1 MGALVTGTTYDSGV
15 KDRAFH
21 TDLSV
26 FIEGVDIT
34 EDISDRLITMSYTDN
49 EEDAAD
55 DLQIKIHDADG
66 KWLKKW
72 LNDTIMA
79 ATAKETKGMTIE
91 AGIKTTEPSGRV
103 RELDCGEFEL
113 DNIKASGPP
122 STVVLKGTSLPFGDG
137 VRTEER
143 DKAWEEYTL
152 KKIGAE
158 IAARAGL
165 GYMYDCSS
173 DPYYARIEQ
182 VKQTDIS
189 FLQDLCHKNG
199 FSLKVVKGKMVIFS
213 QERYESLQEVATIKW
228 QDGTYTKYD
237 FQTADGDVHYAK
249 CTVRYFH
256 PEKKELYSATVEA
269 DDYDPESENNQTLV
283 ITTERVESNGE
294 AEALAKQLLRLHNKF
309 EAHIT
314 FTMIGNPMLGAGMC
328 IKLEDFGLF
337 DDKYIIK
344 QCKHEISNSVYT
356 TKITLRPI
364 IIQAATPEAEAE
376 QKTTFEV
383 GDIVYFSGG
392 LVYEASDIT
401 KNSGTRKP
409 GNAKITLIAK
419 EGAPHRYHLI
429 GGKYLNDV
437 DGDCNVWGW
446 VDEGSFAGTGNTV
459 STAKP
464 SDGAF
469 SSDSQKKKQDA
480 DASWTVNGK
489 PVKLLGSTSGAETLV
504 MYEDGSMAYVST
516 GSLKK

>member
-294 AEALAKQLLRLHNKF
+294 AEALAKQLLRLHNK
-309 EAHIT
+309 
-314 FTMIGNPMLGAGMC
+314 
-328 IKLEDFGLF
+328 
-337 DDKYIIK
+337 
-344 QCKHEISNSVYT
+344 
-356 TKITLRPI
+356 
-364 IIQAATPEAEAE
+364 
-376 QKTTFEV
+376 
-383 GDIVYFSGG
+383 
-392 LVYEASDIT
+392 
-401 KNSGTRKP
+401 
-409 GNAKITLIAK
+409 
-419 EGAPHRYHLI
+419 
-429 GGKYLNDV
+429 
-437 DGDCNVWGW
+437 
-446 VDEGSFAGTGNTV
+446 
-459 STAKP
+459 
-464 SDGAF
+464 
-469 SSDSQKKKQDA
+469 
-480 DASWTVNGK
+480 
-489 PVKLLGSTSGAETLV
+489 
-504 MYEDGSMAYVST
+504 
-516 GSLKK
+516 